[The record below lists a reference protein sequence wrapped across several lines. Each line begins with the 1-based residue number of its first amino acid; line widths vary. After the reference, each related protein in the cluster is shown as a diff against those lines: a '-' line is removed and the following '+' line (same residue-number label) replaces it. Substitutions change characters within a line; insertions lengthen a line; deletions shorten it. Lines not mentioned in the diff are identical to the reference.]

1 MNTKNQGEKVK
12 TKTNK
17 GQISLEFLIVTS
29 LVLLILVVMGMVI
42 FQKYSE
48 WSALRLHVT
57 GRNLADNLADGIN
70 EISIVGHGY
79 SQYVTLYTRYPGD
92 EFNVT
97 FKEGNPIV
105 FVEQEMTWHAPLL
118 TSEVYCCLP
127 NVCETAGDKTIVHI
141 NNTQSMRII
150 NYQNKVYLGQICG
163 P

>member
-1 MNTKNQGEKVK
+1 METKN
-12 TKTNK
+12 NK

-29 LVLLILVVMGMVI
+29 LVLLVLVVMGLVI

-48 WSALRLHVT
+48 WSAMRLHVT

-79 SQYVTLYTRYPGD
+79 SQYVTLYTRFPGD

-97 FKEGNPIV
+97 FKKGNPIV
-105 FVEQEMTWHAPLL
+105 FVEQDMTWHAPLL

-127 NVCETAGDKTIVHI
+127 SCETESDKTVLHI
-141 NNTQSMRII
+141 NATKPLRII
-150 NYQNKVYLGQICG
+150 NYQNKIYLGRTC